1 MADAPTPGVPVTN
14 ERPKNHQGEDLREA
28 SLAMMIR
35 RLCSR
40 RPDGTFTINDKV
52 REQALELLRSMGL
65 QGSPLRGSDGELGTG
80 SAAGHTTAE
89 FSSLRNQAHGYGV
102 TAKEGDRG

>member
-1 MADAPTPGVPVTN
+1 MADDPRLNVQSGPFKGRPQQWFTRAEVKRLLGAP
-14 ERPKNHQGEDLREA
+14 ERATNHQGEDPREA

-40 RPDGTFTINDKV
+40 RPDGTSTINDKV

-65 QGSPLRGSDGELGTG
+65 QGSPLRGSDGVATDGGE
-80 SAAGHTTAE
+80 
-89 FSSLRNQAHGYGV
+89 QP
-102 TAKEGDRG
+102 